1 MSFIII
7 LVLLIPILAIVLD
20 SPVGRALAG
29 RLERKGITDASDLTA
44 ERLAFMEGEI
54 ERLTSEMRRLE
65 DESQFMQKL
74 LEERPAAA
82 EIPAEVAPPA
92 ETGPPDDDPPPSDD
106 EA

>member
-1 MSFIII
+1 MLFIIV

-29 RLERKGITDASDLTA
+29 RLERRSISEGSDMTA
-44 ERLAFMEGEI
+44 ERLTFMEGEI

-74 LEERPAAA
+74 LEDRHSADALSAGGESS
-82 EIPAEVAPPA
+82 I
-92 ETGPPDDDPPPSDD
+92 GDSPPSDD
-106 EA
+106 EE